1 MTDLPERKR
10 IRLGEYD
17 YSDAGAYF
25 VTICT
30 KNKQCILSDIV
41 GGGALDA
48 PRVELTSYGKILDDE
63 IQKSMRI
70 YQHIQID
77 KYVIMPNHVHMIIN
91 ILYNPNGTSRAPSY
105 ANGVDG
111 TSRAPSRTNETIPAF
126 VSILKRFTNKKC
138 GEKIWHRSYY
148 DHVIRTEHDYA
159 QIWQYVDENPTKW
172 ESDEYYEQ

>member
-1 MTDLPERKR
+1 MSDLPERKK

-17 YSDAGAYF
+17 YSESGAYF

-30 KNKQCILSDIV
+30 KNRQCILSEVV

-91 ILYNPNGTSRAPSY
+91 ILYNPNGTSRAPS
-105 ANGVDG
+105 
-111 TSRAPSRTNETIPAF
+111 RTNETIPAF
-126 VSILKRFTNKKC
+126 VSMLKRFTNKQC

-148 DHVIRTEHDYA
+148 DHIIRTQHDYA
-159 QIWQYVDENPTKW
+159 QIWQYIDENPSKW